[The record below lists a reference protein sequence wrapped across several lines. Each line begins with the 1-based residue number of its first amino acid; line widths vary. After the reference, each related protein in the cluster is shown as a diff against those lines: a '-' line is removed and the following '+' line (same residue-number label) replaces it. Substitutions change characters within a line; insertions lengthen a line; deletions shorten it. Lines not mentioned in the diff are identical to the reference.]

1 MSWKYTKYVCSV
13 CVCVLFF
20 HYFIK
25 SSNNAVPTSPVA
37 FQNESPAFLASTLR
51 QAPHRTKTF

>member
-1 MSWKYTKYVCSV
+1 M